1 MTSALR
7 TFPDGFLFGA
17 STASYQI
24 EGAVAED
31 GRGPSI
37 WDTRAHTPGLIRDG
51 ETGDVTDDH
60 YHRYADDVAA
70 MAKLGLKAYRFSI
83 AWPRIQPTG
92 GGPFNEA
99 GFAFYHR
106 LLDELDKHG
115 IEPLVTLYH
124 WDLPQPL
131 EDAGGWPNRDTAYAF
146 EAYARRT
153 IEEFKD
159 RVTFWTTLNE
169 PWCSA
174 FLGYSQGS
182 HAPSR
187 TEPAASLAAAHH
199 LNLAHGLASRA
210 IKEVAPD
217 ATVSLVLNAHIPR
230 PWDPSNAA
238 DVDASRRIDALAN
251 RVFID
256 PLAKGAYPEDL
267 IDDTR
272 SLTDWS
278 FVRDGDL
285 DIIRDT
291 IDVIGVNY
299 YSSHVV
305 RHHPGAVGM
314 PGADGHG
321 AGAGTAFPGADMVEF
336 VRPFGP
342 LTTMGWNQDASAFH
356 GHLLRIHR
364 DLGLP
369 IVVTENGAAF
379 VDEVAPDGR
388 IHDADRVRYLHDHFE
403 AALLAIDEGADVRGY
418 MVWSLMDNFEWSYGF
433 TQRFGLFRVDYD
445 TLRRTWKDSA
455 YWYQETI
462 RTRALTP
469 VERAPELGPTPAESF

>member
-1 MTSALR
+1 MTSAPA

-24 EGAVAED
+24 EGAVAEG

-37 WDTRAHTPGLIRDG
+37 WDTRSHTPGLIKNGD
-51 ETGDVTDDH
+51 TGDVADDH
-60 YHRYADDVAA
+60 YHRFADDVAA
-70 MAKLGLKAYRFSI
+70 MAQMGLTAYRFSI

-92 GGPFNEA
+92 GGEFNEE

-153 IEEFKD
+153 VEEFKD

-210 IKEVAPD
+210 IKEIAPD
-217 ATVSLVLNAHIPR
+217 ATVSIVLNAHIPR
-230 PWDPSNAA
+230 PWDPSNPK

-251 RVFID
+251 RIFID
-256 PLAKGAYPEDL
+256 PFVAGTYPDDL
-267 IDDTR
+267 IEDTR
-272 SLTDWS
+272 TLTDWS

-285 DIIRDT
+285 AITRGS
-291 IDVIGVNY
+291 IDVVGVNY
-299 YSSHVV
+299 YSSHIV
-305 RHHPGAVGM
+305 RHNPGAVGL

-321 AGAGTAFPGADMVEF
+321 TGAGTAFPGADAVQFM
-336 VRPFGP
+336 RPFGP

-356 GHLLRIHR
+356 GHLLRMHR
-364 DLGLP
+364 DMGLP

-379 VDEVAPDGR
+379 DDVVAPDGR
-388 IHDADRVRYLHDHFE
+388 IHDTDRVRYLHDHFE
-403 AALLAIDEGADVRGY
+403 AALLAIADGADIRGY
-418 MVWSLMDNFEWSYGF
+418 MVWSFMDNFEWSYGYS
-433 TQRFGLFRVDYD
+433 QRFGLLRVDFD
-445 TLRRTWKDSA
+445 SLLRTWKDSA

-462 RTRALTP
+462 RTRTLAQVDQAST
-469 VERAPELGPTPAESF
+469 LGPTPAASF